1 MAPGRHPHDGS
12 RKGSKAK
19 AAMISATATFRPRN
33 DAGRFVQARISPAVT
48 ASVQAACEL
57 IQDTAKNYAPVDTG
71 ALRESIVVDV
81 KETGSTVKGT
91 VSVGV
96 PYAAYVEFG
105 TGRRGESSPGAGEGP
120 YDPNWA
126 GMPAQPYMR
135 PAVDESREPIK
146 DLFKSNL
153 SVAVEG

>member
-1 MAPGRHPHDGS
+1 
-12 RKGSKAK
+12 
-19 AAMISATATFRPRN
+19 MISATATFRPRG
-33 DAGRFVQARISPAVT
+33 DLGRFVQARISPAVT
-48 ASVQAACEL
+48 ASVQAACDL
-57 IQDTAKNYAPVDTG
+57 IQETAKGYAPVDTG

-96 PYAAYVEFG
+96 PYAAFLEFG
-105 TGRRGESSPGAGEGP
+105 TGQRGEASPGAGEGP
-120 YDPNWA
+120 YSPSWPGQA
-126 GMPAQPYMR
+126 AQPYMR

-146 DLFKSNL
+146 DLFRSNL